1 MAPLAPPIPIGHR
14 IGTRRLDALLVTF
27 FVLTGCGG
35 LFYQPS
41 PQVFSDP
48 ARLHARWRNLSFP
61 RPGGG
66 SLAAALIDGDRT
78 DSSRGLLIQFHGNAQ
93 NMTAHWLS
101 LHWATQRGWTILAWD
116 YSGYGGSDGQPSR
129 QQIANDAHAFLEW
142 VSDSIL
148 PGRRGPVVLVGQS
161 LGSAI
166 LLQAFPTWRDRD
178 KATLV
183 LSEGGFPS
191 YRSIAFDV
199 VSRHWLTWIAYPL
212 VPLLISNDKSPAPL
226 IPKIAPTPFLIV
238 SCSEDKVVPPSQ
250 QTKIQALA
258 PSAMLWRVD
267 GCRHIGAFRSDS
279 LRTRL
284 EHLVDSLTLRTN
296 P

>member
-1 MAPLAPPIPIGHR
+1 M
-14 IGTRRLDALLVTF
+14 TF
-27 FVLTGCGG
+27 FVLSGCGG

-41 PQVFSDP
+41 PLVYTDP
-48 ARLHARWRNLSFP
+48 ARLHARWQMLSLP

-66 SLAAALIDGDRT
+66 KLSAALIDGDRT
-78 DSSRGLLIQFHGNAQ
+78 DSSRGLMIQFHGNAQ

-101 LHWATQRGWTILAWD
+101 LHWATQRGWTVLAWD
-116 YSGYGGSDGQPSR
+116 YSGYGTSDGQPSPE
-129 QQIANDAHAFLEW
+129 QISKDADAFLEW

-148 PGRRGPVVLVGQS
+148 PSHRGPVVLVGQS

-166 LLQAFPTWRDRD
+166 LLRAFPNWKDRD

-199 VSRHWLTWIAYPL
+199 VSRHWLTWLAYPL
-212 VPLLISNDKSPAPL
+212 VPLLIRDDQSPAPVL
-226 IPKIAPTPFLIV
+226 PKIAPTPFLIV

-250 QTKIQALA
+250 QNKLHALA
-258 PSAMLWRVD
+258 PRAIFWRVE

-284 EHLVDSLTLRTN
+284 ETLVDSLDL
-296 P
+296 PHKP